1 MPIII
6 IDEAES
12 SVVDF
17 RGEAIGIVRL
27 CGGGGGAEGGVAV
40 MNSTSLN
47 IHEIGDIFV
56 AIVEVVSNI
65 VRDWAENQWSGGDGF
80 GGIPGVGVIEGVVGA
95 TELLDAEV
103 VVVDEALEGFC
114 TILYRAHFD
123 TAAHTVKGHGDHGV
137 AGLPTDGAVFGIVGD
152 RPNAGFGLDEGLISY
167 LTHTHGHM
175 YSDIA
180 VEHQR
185 QKSSGLI
192 SSISIHL
199 SRSIQLVKYN
209 SISSFL
215 SQIARKRE
223 NSSKPLASSLIW
235 RKTCST

>member
-1 MPIII
+1 ME
-6 IDEAES
+6 DAHRLGGLS
-12 SVVDF
+12 
-17 RGEAIGIVRL
+17 GIVDEDLEGFIDGVRDEF
-27 CGGGGGAEGGVAV
+27 GEVSGFWVVGAQEAVVAFNGAFLPGAKGGVV
-40 MNSTSLN
+40 VVGDGGVGRVDGDD
-47 IHEIGDIFV
+47 IGDILI
-56 AIVEVVSNI
+56 AIVHQE
-65 VRDWAENQWSGGDGF
+65 SGGLAILPATQAVEGHRDDLR
-80 GGIPGVGVIEGVVGA
+80 PSRPTDRPVLGVV
-95 TELLDAEV
+95 L
-103 VVVDEALEGFC
+103 
-114 TILYRAHFD
+114 H
-123 TAAHTVKGHGDHGV
+123 
-137 AGLPTDGAVFGIVGD
+137 
-152 RPNAGFGLDEGLISY
+152 RPNAGLGLDEGLISY